1 MITIASTRFCDRK
14 IMIENGAIAEE
25 HMKCA
30 TYAKYKD
37 GCTAHF
43 IRMIVLK

>member
-1 MITIASTRFCDRK
+1 MITIASTRFCDRI

-30 TYAKYKD
+30 TYANDKD

>member
-1 MITIASTRFCDRK
+1 MITIASTRFCDRI

-30 TYAKYKD
+30 TYAKD
-37 GCTAHF
+37 RTAV
-43 IRMIVLK
+43 RLTS